1 MHLGLLSLMA
11 CLAVLAGAGAVGGY
25 CLLAA
30 RRRGRQ
36 GGRHRDEWARVS
48 AGLREMDRE
57 LDEVW
62 RAEQGR
68 ARRW

>member
-1 MHLGLLSLMA
+1 MSLVA
-11 CLAVLAGAGAVGGY
+11 CLAVLAAAGAVGGY

-30 RRRGRQ
+30 RRRAGHR
-36 GGRHRDEWARVS
+36 GSHRDDWARMS